1 MTVWIFLTLLLPNAP
16 TSAVQDSV
24 NESVEPLR
32 YRGIERLLAK
42 FEAESDDEPGSRPAP
57 YGR

>member
-42 FEAESDDEPGSRPAP
+42 FEAQEAP
-57 YGR
+57 KPQK